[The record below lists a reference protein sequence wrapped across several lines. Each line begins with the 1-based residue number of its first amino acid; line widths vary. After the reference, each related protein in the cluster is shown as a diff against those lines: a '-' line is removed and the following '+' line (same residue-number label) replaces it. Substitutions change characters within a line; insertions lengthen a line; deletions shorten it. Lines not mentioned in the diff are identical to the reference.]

1 MYCGGPHLA
10 SITISQHKIMREYIK
25 SFGEIYDVSRIF
37 LYIEKGGSSTT
48 FKVPY
53 AYVKEFPFL
62 LLNVYQSTQE
72 NAREREEISKKPPL
86 LWHVVS
92 VFTESPLF

>member
-1 MYCGGPHLA
+1 MN
-10 SITISQHKIMREYIK
+10 
-25 SFGEIYDVSRIF
+25 SFDEIYDVSRIF

-72 NAREREEISKKPPL
+72 NARERERKFPGNHHYFSMVFQWNL
-86 LWHVVS
+86 LG
-92 VFTESPLF
+92 LMK